1 MKDPHVYEPK
11 TPKKRF
17 HLNRKQA
24 LWAVTAAAVLVFLVV
39 GYLVVSTKMRQDDA
53 ATKIQRAI
61 DSSNKSIEKG
71 DYKAARDTLKSVENL
86 NARNSDKAQVYGM
99 LANVA
104 LAQDQA
110 GEVIAYYEK
119 KHKLDPSSAKV
130 DALDLATFYQRTGD
144 KKKATEQ
151 YNVAIE
157 YLESQPASLQ
167 RNMDLS
173 AAKARL
179 EELKTGQQ

>member
-17 HLNRKQA
+17 HLNRKQV
-24 LWAVTAAAVLVFLVV
+24 LWAATAAAVLILLVV
-39 GYLVVSTKMRQDDA
+39 GYVVISTKMRQDDA

-71 DYKAARDTLKSVENL
+71 DYKAARNALKAVENIT
-86 NARNSDKAQVYGM
+86 ARNSDKAEVYGM

-104 LAQDQA
+104 LAQDQT

-119 KHKLDPSSAKV
+119 KHKLDPSSAKS

-144 KKKATEQ
+144 KKKAVEQ
-151 YNVAIE
+151 YQIAIP
-157 YLESQPASLQ
+157 YMESQPASLQ

>member
-17 HLNRKQA
+17 HPNRKQV
-24 LWAVTAAAVLVFLVV
+24 LWAVTAVTLLVLIIV
-39 GYLVVSTKMRQDDA
+39 GYVVVSTKMQYDDS
-53 ATKIQRAI
+53 ATKIQQAI
-61 DSSNKSIEKG
+61 EQANKNIDKG
-71 DYKAARDTLKSVENL
+71 DYNTAKQQMKSVENIK
-86 NARNSDKAQVYGM
+86 ARNGDKAKVYGM
-99 LANVA
+99 LANIA

-119 KHKLDPSSAKV
+119 KHKLDPESAKA
-130 DALDLATFYQRTGD
+130 DALDLATFYQRTGN
-144 KKKATEQ
+144 KQKAIEQ
-151 YNVAIE
+151 YEIAID
-157 YLESQPASLQ
+157 YLESQPSSLQ

-179 EELKTGQQ
+179 EETKAGQ